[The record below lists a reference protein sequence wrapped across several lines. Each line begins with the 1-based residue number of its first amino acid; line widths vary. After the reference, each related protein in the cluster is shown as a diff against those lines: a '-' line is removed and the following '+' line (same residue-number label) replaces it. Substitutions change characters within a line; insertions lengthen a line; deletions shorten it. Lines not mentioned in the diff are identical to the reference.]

1 VYRKIVTQKIQLK
14 TIFYL
19 FLVKNIIN
27 IMKKL
32 FVLRVIAL
40 AVAFASCGGDSTKKE
55 TSSTTEQ
62 TTPEVA
68 ETETEKIPGIEN
80 VELSNTLALEGSDAM
95 KYDKNLFRVK
105 AGESVELTF
114 KNAGTMPKESMGHNV
129 VILKPGTD
137 LATFGGEAAA
147 AQADEY
153 VPKSALSSVIAHT
166 KLLGPGETDKIT
178 FTLEKGTYDFICSFP
193 GHYGVMQGKIVAE

>member
-1 VYRKIVTQKIQLK
+1 
-14 TIFYL
+14 
-19 FLVKNIIN
+19 
-27 IMKKL
+27 MKKL
-32 FVLRVIAL
+32 FVLPVIAL
-40 AVAFASCGGDSTKKE
+40 AVSIASCGGNSTTKE
-55 TSSTTEQ
+55 NSSTEQ
-62 TTPEVA
+62 TAEQTTAEVA
-68 ETETEKIPGIEN
+68 ETEKIPGIEN

-137 LATFGGEAAA
+137 LATFGGEAAG

-153 VPKSALSSVIAHT
+153 VPKSALSSVVAHT

>member
-1 VYRKIVTQKIQLK
+1 
-14 TIFYL
+14 
-19 FLVKNIIN
+19 
-27 IMKKL
+27 MKKL
-32 FVLRVIAL
+32 FVLPVIAL

-80 VELSNTLALEGSDAM
+80 VELSNTLALEGNDAM

-105 AGESVELTF
+105 AGESVELNF

-137 LATFGGEAAA
+137 LATFGAEAAG

-153 VPKSALSSVIAHT
+153 VRKSALSSVIAHT